1 MARKTSLTEEI
12 YDLMKEEKFT
22 KVVCGLLSKSATTIE
37 QCKVKYAALMEE
49 QWVDTSKTLTPE
61 GDIKGNSVYDI
72 FGRMYKMPGSDVKWD
87 VVDWMCD
94 NRRELAANFSI
105 PFKQQDLSITSWM
118 QRVEKDKS
126 TVDEFVLYCLGRMYN
141 KHVVVLTNYEPWSTL
156 SRQFQL
162 ALPDVY
168 EKSHVR
174 LIYLG
179 PGKYAEIRPNRETA
193 TPLVSPDELS
203 KPPSPKTKKGKS
215 TEKSIKRK
223 RTKTTC
229 RTSTVKRPKRDTT
242 MTHAQIRLGS
252 SLQAARDQK
261 FGLNTSRPV
270 RENRRIINYAKLNDG
285 VQDEEDRP
293 TPKRRKR
300 ANLPSRSGPSVD
312 RIAASVR
319 HPQSTVTPL
328 HSPPPV
334 SRVTERPLT
343 ATHIAENSR
352 LTGVTKVLS
361 VTPLSATGRQIGV
374 TVTPKSP
381 TSTIDQRTP
390 SPEKLP
396 DIVVN
401 IAHTTTSTSTN
412 SVPSDGVL
420 LGEPALNSTKSTET
434 STQLNSQTTTDN
446 IVIET
451 EAAIENIPQDPQTT
465 EDEDDAIDALL
476 SLGSDLS
483 QNISADDPL
492 NENALLMPIGAPT
505 IQDINPVEVKLD
517 QVNVD
522 NAIANVIEQEQ
533 LLETSTQSPSQTE
546 QVSPVDTENDKLAD
560 SDGTIPAEDEVEEST
575 DANQNNT
582 GDKPPPTPKKGTV
595 EIKEYGVKRKVSDG
609 KLKFKCP
616 KCGKRTKTRKQQNQ
630 HYKDRHDPIMC
641 SNCDK
646 VFNNPASLSVH
657 MYNHME
663 HRFKCDNCEQGF
675 HFAGQL
681 TQHKA
686 VHRKEGKGTFQCM
699 TSNCGKWFIRKG
711 DLVVHIETHKKK
723 EWKCPHCD
731 HVTTCEKYL
740 KTHIKSRHETEE
752 NDYPYKCAVCNRR
765 FLYRQQ
771 LARHK
776 DKHLKK
782 PNT

>member
-12 YDLMKEEKFT
+12 YDLMKEERFT
-22 KVVCGLLSKSATTIE
+22 KVVCGLLSRSATTIE

-61 GDIKGNSVYDI
+61 GDIKGDSVYDI

-87 VVDWMCD
+87 VIDWMCD

-126 TVDEFVLYCLGRMYN
+126 IVDEFVLYCLGRMYN
-141 KHVVVLTNYEPWSTL
+141 KHVVVLTHYEPWSTL

-193 TPLVSPDELS
+193 TPLVSPDDLS
-203 KPPSPKTKKGKS
+203 KPPSPKTKKGKR
-215 TEKSIKRK
+215 TEKNTKRK

-229 RTSTVKRPKRDTT
+229 RTSAVKRPKRDTT
-242 MTHAQIRLGS
+242 LTHAPIRLGS

-261 FGLNTSRPV
+261 FRLNTGRPV
-270 RENRRIINYAKLNDG
+270 RETRRSINYAKLNDG
-285 VQDEEDRP
+285 VQDEEDPP

-300 ANLPSRSGPSVD
+300 GNLPSRSGPSED

-334 SRVTERPLT
+334 FRVTERPLT
-343 ATHIAENSR
+343 ATHITVNSR

-361 VTPLSATGRQIGV
+361 VAPLSATGRQIGV

-381 TSTIDQRTP
+381 TSTNDQRIL

-401 IAHTTTSTSTN
+401 RAHTATSTSTN
-412 SVPSDGVL
+412 SVPPDGVL
-420 LGEPALNSTKSTET
+420 LGEPALNSTKSTEP
-434 STQLNSQTTTDN
+434 STQLNSQTAIHNT
-446 IVIET
+446 VIET
-451 EAAIENIPQDPQTT
+451 EAATENIPQDPQTT
-465 EDEDDAIDALL
+465 EDEDDAVDALL

-517 QVNVD
+517 QVSVD
-522 NAIANVIEQEQ
+522 NTIANVIEQEQ
-533 LLETSTQSPSQTE
+533 LLEMSTQSPSQTE
-546 QVSPVDTENDKLAD
+546 QVSPVDTDNNKPAD
-560 SDGTIPAEDEVEEST
+560 SDDTIPAEDEVEESI

-582 GDKPPPTPKKGTV
+582 DDKPPPTPKKGSV

-616 KCGKRTKTRKQQNQ
+616 KCGKHTKTRKQQNQ
-630 HYKDRHDPIMC
+630 HYKDSHDPIMC

-657 MYNHME
+657 MYYHME

-731 HVTTCEKYL
+731 HITTCEKYL

-752 NDYPYKCAVCNRR
+752 NDYPYKCVVCNRR

>member
-1 MARKTSLTEEI
+1 MACKTSLTDEI
-12 YDLMKEEKFT
+12 YDLMREEKFT
-22 KVVCGLLSKSATTIE
+22 KVVCGLSSKSATTIE
-37 QCKVKYAALMEE
+37 HCKVKYAAIMEE

-61 GDIKGNSVYDI
+61 GDIKGDSVYDI

-87 VVDWMCD
+87 VIDWMCD

-105 PFKQQDLSITSWM
+105 PFKQQDLNITSWM
-118 QRVEKDKS
+118 QRVEKDNS
-126 TVDEFVLYCLGRMYN
+126 SVDEFTLYCLGRMYN
-141 KHVVVLTNYEPWSTL
+141 KHVVVLTHYDPWSTL
-156 SRQFQL
+156 SCQFQL
-162 ALPDVY
+162 ALADVY

-215 TEKSIKRK
+215 TAKGTKKK

-242 MTHAQIRLGS
+242 MTHVQIRLGS
-252 SLQAARDQK
+252 SLQATRDQK

-270 RENRRIINYAKLNDG
+270 RENRRSINYAKLNDG
-285 VQDEEDRP
+285 VQDEEDSP

-300 ANLPSRSGPSVD
+300 GNLPCRSGPSED
-312 RIAASVR
+312 RIAASAR

-343 ATHIAENSR
+343 ATPVTGNSR

-374 TVTPKSP
+374 TVTPKSL
-381 TSTIDQRTP
+381 TSTGDQRTL
-390 SPEKLP
+390 SPKTLP
-396 DIVVN
+396 DLVIN
-401 IAHTTTSTSTN
+401 RATSTSTN
-412 SVPSDGVL
+412 SVPPDSVL
-420 LGEPALNSTKSTET
+420 LGEPALNSTKLTET
-434 STQLNSQTTTDN
+434 STQINSQTATHN
-446 IVIET
+446 IIIET
-451 EAAIENIPQDPQTT
+451 ELATENIPQDPQTT
-465 EDEDDAIDALL
+465 EDEDDAVDALL

-492 NENALLMPIGAPT
+492 NENALLMPIGTPT

-517 QVNVD
+517 QVSVD
-522 NAIANVIEQEQ
+522 NTIANVIEQEQ
-533 LLETSTQSPSQTE
+533 LLEASTKSPSQTE
-546 QVSPVDTENDKLAD
+546 QVSPVNTKNNEPAD
-560 SDGTIPAEDEVEEST
+560 SDSTTPAEDEVEET
-575 DANQNNT
+575 IDANLNNT
-582 GDKPPPTPKKGTV
+582 DDKPPPTPKKGSV

-616 KCGKRTKTRKQQNQ
+616 KCSERTKTRKQQIQ

-641 SNCDK
+641 SKCDK

-657 MYNHME
+657 MYDHME

-686 VHRKEGKGTFQCM
+686 VHRKVGKGTFQCM

-711 DLVVHIETHKKK
+711 DLVVHVETHKKK

-731 HVTTCEKYL
+731 HITTCEKYL
-740 KTHIKSRHETEE
+740 KTHIKSRHETDK

-776 DKHLKK
+776 DEHLKK

>member
-1 MARKTSLTEEI
+1 
-12 YDLMKEEKFT
+12 
-22 KVVCGLLSKSATTIE
+22 
-37 QCKVKYAALMEE
+37 
-49 QWVDTSKTLTPE
+49 
-61 GDIKGNSVYDI
+61 
-72 FGRMYKMPGSDVKWD
+72 
-87 VVDWMCD
+87 
-94 NRRELAANFSI
+94 
-105 PFKQQDLSITSWM
+105 
-118 QRVEKDKS
+118 
-126 TVDEFVLYCLGRMYN
+126 
-141 KHVVVLTNYEPWSTL
+141 
-156 SRQFQL
+156 
-162 ALPDVY
+162 
-168 EKSHVR
+168 
-174 LIYLG
+174 
-179 PGKYAEIRPNRETA
+179 
-193 TPLVSPDELS
+193 
-203 KPPSPKTKKGKS
+203 
-215 TEKSIKRK
+215 
-223 RTKTTC
+223 
-229 RTSTVKRPKRDTT
+229 
-242 MTHAQIRLGS
+242 
-252 SLQAARDQK
+252 
-261 FGLNTSRPV
+261 
-270 RENRRIINYAKLNDG
+270 
-285 VQDEEDRP
+285 
-293 TPKRRKR
+293 
-300 ANLPSRSGPSVD
+300 
-312 RIAASVR
+312 
-319 HPQSTVTPL
+319 
-328 HSPPPV
+328 
-334 SRVTERPLT
+334 
-343 ATHIAENSR
+343 
-352 LTGVTKVLS
+352 
-361 VTPLSATGRQIGV
+361 
-374 TVTPKSP
+374 
-381 TSTIDQRTP
+381 
-390 SPEKLP
+390 
-396 DIVVN
+396 
-401 IAHTTTSTSTN
+401 
-412 SVPSDGVL
+412 
-420 LGEPALNSTKSTET
+420 
-434 STQLNSQTTTDN
+434 
-446 IVIET
+446 
-451 EAAIENIPQDPQTT
+451 
-465 EDEDDAIDALL
+465 
-476 SLGSDLS
+476 
-483 QNISADDPL
+483 
-492 NENALLMPIGAPT
+492 MPIGAPT

-533 LLETSTQSPSQTE
+533 LLETSTQ
-546 QVSPVDTENDKLAD
+546 SPVDTENDKLAD

>member
-1 MARKTSLTEEI
+1 
-12 YDLMKEEKFT
+12 
-22 KVVCGLLSKSATTIE
+22 
-37 QCKVKYAALMEE
+37 
-49 QWVDTSKTLTPE
+49 
-61 GDIKGNSVYDI
+61 
-72 FGRMYKMPGSDVKWD
+72 
-87 VVDWMCD
+87 
-94 NRRELAANFSI
+94 
-105 PFKQQDLSITSWM
+105 
-118 QRVEKDKS
+118 
-126 TVDEFVLYCLGRMYN
+126 
-141 KHVVVLTNYEPWSTL
+141 
-156 SRQFQL
+156 
-162 ALPDVY
+162 
-168 EKSHVR
+168 
-174 LIYLG
+174 
-179 PGKYAEIRPNRETA
+179 
-193 TPLVSPDELS
+193 
-203 KPPSPKTKKGKS
+203 
-215 TEKSIKRK
+215 
-223 RTKTTC
+223 
-229 RTSTVKRPKRDTT
+229 

-285 VQDEEDRP
+285 VQDEEDPP

-300 ANLPSRSGPSVD
+300 GNLPSRSGPSED

-334 SRVTERPLT
+334 SRVTERPLA
-343 ATHIAENSR
+343 ATHITVNSR

-381 TSTIDQRTP
+381 TSTSDQRIL

-401 IAHTTTSTSTN
+401 RAHTATSTSTN
-412 SVPSDGVL
+412 SVPPDGVL

-434 STQLNSQTTTDN
+434 STQLNSQTATHNT
-446 IVIET
+446 VIET
-451 EAAIENIPQDPQTT
+451 EAATENIPQDPQTT
-465 EDEDDAIDALL
+465 EDEDDAVDALL

-517 QVNVD
+517 QVSVD
-522 NAIANVIEQEQ
+522 NTIANVIEQEQ

-546 QVSPVDTENDKLAD
+546 LVSPVDTENDKLAD
-560 SDGTIPAEDEVEEST
+560 SDGTIPAEDEVEESI

-582 GDKPPPTPKKGTV
+582 DDKPPPTPKKGSV

-630 HYKDRHDPIMC
+630 HYKDSHDPIMC

-657 MYNHME
+657 MYDHME

-723 EWKCPHCD
+723 EWKCQHCD
-731 HVTTCEKYL
+731 HITTCEKYL

-752 NDYPYKCAVCNRR
+752 NDYPYKCVVCNRR

-776 DKHLKK
+776 DEHLKK
-782 PNT
+782 PHT

>member
-1 MARKTSLTEEI
+1 
-12 YDLMKEEKFT
+12 MKEERFT
-22 KVVCGLLSKSATTIE
+22 KVVCGLLSRSATTIE

-87 VVDWMCD
+87 VIDWMCD

-126 TVDEFVLYCLGRMYN
+126 IVDEFVLYCLGRMYN

-162 ALPDVY
+162 TLPDVY

-179 PGKYAEIRPNRETA
+179 PRKYAEIRPNHETA

-215 TEKSIKRK
+215 TEKSTKRK

-229 RTSTVKRPKRDTT
+229 RISAVKHPKRDTT

-270 RENRRIINYAKLNDG
+270 RENRRIINDAKLNDG
-285 VQDEEDRP
+285 VQDEEDPP

-300 ANLPSRSGPSVD
+300 GNLPSRSGPSED

-334 SRVTERPLT
+334 SRITERPLT
-343 ATHIAENSR
+343 ATHIAVNSR

-381 TSTIDQRTP
+381 TSTIDQRIL

-401 IAHTTTSTSTN
+401 RAHTATSTSTN
-412 SVPSDGVL
+412 SVPPDDVL
-420 LGEPALNSTKSTET
+420 LREPALNSTESTET
-434 STQLNSQTTTDN
+434 STQLNSQTATDN

-505 IQDINPVEVKLD
+505 IQDVNPVEVKLD

-533 LLETSTQSPSQTE
+533 LLETSMQSPSQTE

-560 SDGTIPAEDEVEEST
+560 SDGTIPAEDEVEESI

-582 GDKPPPTPKKGTV
+582 GDKPPPTPK
-595 EIKEYGVKRKVSDG
+595 
-609 KLKFKCP
+609 
-616 KCGKRTKTRKQQNQ
+616 
-630 HYKDRHDPIMC
+630 
-641 SNCDK
+641 
-646 VFNNPASLSVH
+646 
-657 MYNHME
+657 
-663 HRFKCDNCEQGF
+663 
-675 HFAGQL
+675 
-681 TQHKA
+681 
-686 VHRKEGKGTFQCM
+686 
-699 TSNCGKWFIRKG
+699 
-711 DLVVHIETHKKK
+711 
-723 EWKCPHCD
+723 
-731 HVTTCEKYL
+731 
-740 KTHIKSRHETEE
+740 
-752 NDYPYKCAVCNRR
+752 
-765 FLYRQQ
+765 
-771 LARHK
+771 
-776 DKHLKK
+776 
-782 PNT
+782 

>member
-1 MARKTSLTEEI
+1 
-12 YDLMKEEKFT
+12 
-22 KVVCGLLSKSATTIE
+22 
-37 QCKVKYAALMEE
+37 
-49 QWVDTSKTLTPE
+49 
-61 GDIKGNSVYDI
+61 
-72 FGRMYKMPGSDVKWD
+72 
-87 VVDWMCD
+87 
-94 NRRELAANFSI
+94 
-105 PFKQQDLSITSWM
+105 
-118 QRVEKDKS
+118 
-126 TVDEFVLYCLGRMYN
+126 
-141 KHVVVLTNYEPWSTL
+141 
-156 SRQFQL
+156 
-162 ALPDVY
+162 
-168 EKSHVR
+168 
-174 LIYLG
+174 
-179 PGKYAEIRPNRETA
+179 
-193 TPLVSPDELS
+193 
-203 KPPSPKTKKGKS
+203 
-215 TEKSIKRK
+215 
-223 RTKTTC
+223 
-229 RTSTVKRPKRDTT
+229 
-242 MTHAQIRLGS
+242 MTHAQVRLGS

-270 RENRRIINYAKLNDG
+270 RENRRSINYAKLNDG
-285 VQDEEDRP
+285 VQDEEDPP

-300 ANLPSRSGPSVD
+300 GNLPSRSGQSED

-343 ATHIAENSR
+343 ATPVTVNSR

-374 TVTPKSP
+374 TVTPKSS
-381 TSTIDQRTP
+381 TSIGDQRIL

-401 IAHTTTSTSTN
+401 RAHTATSTSTN
-412 SVPSDGVL
+412 SVPPDGVL

-434 STQLNSQTTTDN
+434 STQLNSQTATHNT
-446 IVIET
+446 VIET
-451 EAAIENIPQDPQTT
+451 EAATENIPQDPQTT
-465 EDEDDAIDALL
+465 EDEDDAVDALL

-483 QNISADDPL
+483 QDISADDPL

-505 IQDINPVEVKLD
+505 IQNINPVEVKLD
-517 QVNVD
+517 QGSVD
-522 NAIANVIEQEQ
+522 NTIANIIEQEQ

-546 QVSPVDTENDKLAD
+546 QVPPVNTENDKPAD
-560 SDGTIPAEDEVEEST
+560 SDSTIPAEDEVEEAI

-582 GDKPPPTPKKGTV
+582 DDKPPPTPKKGSV

-630 HYKDRHDPIMC
+630 HYKDSHDPIMC

-657 MYNHME
+657 MYDHME

-699 TSNCGKWFIRKG
+699 TSNCGKWFIWKG

-731 HVTTCEKYL
+731 HITTCEKYL
-740 KTHIKSRHETEE
+740 KTHIKSRHETDE

-776 DKHLKK
+776 DEHLKK
-782 PNT
+782 PST